1 MSNAGSSVAA
11 HPLATPHLPSFVTAP
26 GGSDGL
32 MVSVAIFLLVAVI
45 GIGILFLTIHSLPE
59 RVAHKGEKIQFE
71 IVAIL
76 CLLSL
81 FTHTHVFWVAALVL
95 AFIELPNFGGPLRR
109 IARSTEKL
117 AGIEPL
123 PEDIAHGKG
132 HAAEHASHEP
142 AEAEAK
148 SLSEPAPKLAE
159 ASAPSSAPL
168 SAPAALK
175 GE

>member
-1 MSNAGSSVAA
+1 MTTAASSVAA
-11 HPLATPHLPSFVTAP
+11 HPLATPHLPSFITAP
-26 GGSDGL
+26 GSTDGL
-32 MVSVAIFLLVAVI
+32 MVSVTIFLLVAVV

-81 FTHTHVFWVAALVL
+81 FTHTHIFWVAALVL

-123 PEDIAHGKG
+123 PEDIAHSKG
-132 HAAEHASHEP
+132 HSAEHASHEP

-148 SLSEPAPKLAE
+148 SLSEPAPKPAKT
-159 ASAPSSAPL
+159 SAPSP
-168 SAPAALK
+168 APAAAK

>member
-1 MSNAGSSVAA
+1 MSNAAGSLAA

-26 GGSDGL
+26 GSSDGL
-32 MVSVAIFLLVAVI
+32 MVSVAIFLLVAVV

-59 RVAHKGEKIQFE
+59 RVAHKGEKAQFE
-71 IVAIL
+71 LVAIL

-81 FTHTHVFWVAALVL
+81 FTHVHLFWVAGLVL

-123 PEDIAHGKG
+123 PEDIAHSKA
-132 HAAEHASHEP
+132 HAAARESHE
-142 AEAEAK
+142 AADAIDQ
-148 SLSEPAPKLAE
+148 PAPRPADSGE
-159 ASAPSSAPL
+159 TSSP
-168 SAPAALK
+168 APAAPK
-175 GE
+175 GA

>member
-1 MSNAGSSVAA
+1 MSNAAGSVAA
-11 HPLATPHLPSFVTAP
+11 HPLATTHLPSFVTAP
-26 GGSDGL
+26 GSTDGL
-32 MVSVAIFLLVAVI
+32 MVAVTVFIIAAII

-71 IVAIL
+71 LVAIL

-81 FTHTHVFWVAALVL
+81 FTHTHIFWVAALVL

-123 PEDIAHGKG
+123 PEDIAHSKG

-142 AEAEAK
+142 AKAEAK
-148 SLSEPAPKLAE
+148 SLSEPAPRLVE
-159 ASAPSSAPL
+159 ASAPSP
-168 SAPAALK
+168 APAAAK